1 MKAYSEILEIYKKDG
16 PEKIK
21 PMLGELVAELLH
33 DNSASKNFRYLCSD
47 ICMDIK
53 RFDAA
58 IALLKAQES
67 NGGLSDVG
75 YNNLGYCYWECDEHE
90 LAYRSFDRSLELNP
104 DNLSSLRGAAYCLIE
119 TSRAAQ
125 AVEVCR
131 SFYEK
136 SGRTQ
141 EAALW
146 YITSRVSG

>member
-1 MKAYSEILEIYKKDG
+1 M
-16 PEKIK
+16 
-21 PMLGELVAELLH
+21 
-33 DNSASKNFRYLCSD
+33 
-47 ICMDIK
+47 
-53 RFDAA
+53 
-58 IALLKAQES
+58 
-67 NGGLSDVG
+67 
-75 YNNLGYCYWECDEHE
+75 
-90 LAYRSFDRSLELNP
+90 AYRSFDRSLELNP

-146 YITSRVSG
+146 YITSLFNFRDLSTMNAVLAERKVEFGEEAILSEFSSKEKGEERG